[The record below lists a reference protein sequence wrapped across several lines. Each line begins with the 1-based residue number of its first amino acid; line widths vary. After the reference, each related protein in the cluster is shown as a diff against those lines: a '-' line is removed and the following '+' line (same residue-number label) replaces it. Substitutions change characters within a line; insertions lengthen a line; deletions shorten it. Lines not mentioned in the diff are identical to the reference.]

1 MPCSSFI
8 RNLRYIKP
16 RILDLYLHVSQIAWL
31 LISILPKKS
40 LLNSFTTSGVSNLN
54 KCLLDYNSI
63 IEFVIYLY
71 ISYAIIRRINMSFL
85 LQYRNWKNCI
95 ILKFSLTPIISWSTL
110 SITKIESMK
119 IVYILL
125 SSMTHALDYK
135 QPMQAYFQTHILQ
148 IFIIFWSNIILW
160 NCRYSYA
167 CCN

>member
-1 MPCSSFI
+1 M
-8 RNLRYIKP
+8 
-16 RILDLYLHVSQIAWL
+16 
-31 LISILPKKS
+31 SI
-40 LLNSFTTSGVSNLN
+40 SFTWAIDILSPYWIDNEIVLWYIYSY
-54 KCLLDYNSI
+54 KKIDKP
-63 IEFVIYLY
+63 VIQICY
-71 ISYAIIRRINMSFL
+71 SYFNAG
-85 LQYRNWKNCI
+85 NWKNCI
-95 ILKFSLTPIISWSTL
+95 ISKLSLTPIISWNTP